1 MKLEL
6 ATFKDLL
13 GRLLSHKKNYVE
25 SFHNPTQ
32 KKIE

>member
-6 ATFKDLL
+6 AAFKDLL
-13 GRLLSHKKNYVE
+13 GRLLSHKNNYFE
-25 SFHNPTQ
+25 SFYNPTQ